1 MWLVLAAICYQT
13 LNETVV
19 LPCNHRFCFQ
29 CISKFVYSASG
40 MQCAVCQQ
48 HVLLTH
54 EQIHL
59 PSNNPEQAGA
69 PPLDIHL
76 PSHGAPLH
84 DVPQTAKRQK
94 LEGEHSGQPSSHRQL
109 YSIATDTNLIN
120 NTSEEFDQHRFGNT
134 TGVPYYSMDSIDSG
148 ATAVYGGTDDGRLH
162 SHGMQTTYRSM
173 QAEPLDRCA
182 QQLKTLSS
190 RLCLN

>member
-1 MWLVLAAICYQT
+1 MWLVLSAICHQT

-48 HVLLTH
+48 HVVLTD

-59 PSNNPEQAGA
+59 PSNNPEHAGA
-69 PPLDIHL
+69 PPLHIHL

-94 LEGEHSGQPSSHRQL
+94 LEDEHSGQPSSYRQVG
-109 YSIATDTNLIN
+109 SIATDTNLIN
-120 NTSEEFDQHRFGNT
+120 ATLGEFEQHGFGNQHT
-134 TGVPYYSMDSIDSG
+134 TGVPYYYSMDSINRG
-148 ATAVYGGTDDGRLH
+148 APATAVYGGTDDGRLH
-162 SHGMQTTYRSM
+162 SQIVDGMQTT

-182 QQLKTLSS
+182 
-190 RLCLN
+190 